1 MLESMRFELLLEE
14 SPSSDWIERQHR
26 LLEIK
31 NKASRNARF
40 DFVPN
45 NICRSTFHSACAEQV
60 HDLSTADPFV
70 RFHDW
75 T

>member
-1 MLESMRFELLLEE
+1 MSFELLLEE

-26 LLEIK
+26 LLETK
-31 NKASRNARF
+31 NKASWDAWF

-60 HDLSTADPFV
+60 HDFSTADPFV